1 MKQGGWQWVRN
12 ALGGAILGLV
22 GALLGAIVGARRY
35 APVGF
40 EEGFVGLF
48 SGAALGY
55 TLGVPAGV
63 YLVGRLSGTGG
74 AFWLT
79 VGGAALGSGWLV
91 SLAAMGFI
99 DAFVYLALPGCIAS
113 LALAVLGYNRG
124 FGLLRRR
131 LKE

>member
-1 MKQGGWQWVRN
+1 MKQDGWPWVRN
-12 ALGGAILGLV
+12 ALGGAILGLI
-22 GALLGAIVGARRY
+22 GALVGSIVGARRY

-40 EEGFVGLF
+40 EEGFIGLF

-79 VGGAALGSGWLV
+79 VGGAVLGSGWLV
-91 SLAAMGFI
+91 LLPLMGFL
-99 DAFVYLALPGCIAS
+99 DAFVYLALPGCMAS

-124 FGLLRRR
+124 CGLLGRRS
-131 LKE
+131 KE